1 MNAQVAIA
9 FCVLAGNALAVAG
22 AAEVSANNAIAAGDE
37 AKPSTGTSGDTDKD
51 TRVLPRVDVIG
62 TGTRAT
68 TESSGSAA
76 VIDGRTLEE
85 SRVFNVN
92 EALRKVPGV
101 HVREEEGVGLRPN
114 IGIRGLNPT
123 RSTKTLLLEDGLPLS
138 FAPYG
143 DNASYYHPPID
154 RYESIEVSKGS
165 QVIRFGPQTAG
176 GVINYI
182 TPEPQKEFGGLVGL
196 AAGTRGYLNGHVM
209 ATGNGAIVDLYRK
222 ESDGARDNMH
232 SRLDDLNFKWAGQ
245 LNDDHKLVLRATYF
259 KEYSQLTYSGLTQAE
274 YVKLGPRYNPFK
286 NDFFDANRTGLSA
299 THEVRLNAD
308 TKVLT
313 SVYSAYF
320 DRDWWRQASTT
331 AGSLSCADGAGPG
344 SRNAGFVL
352 RDSDLNGCRYEGRI
366 RKYTTKG
373 IDSRISHRHMVLGR
387 DNQLEFGV
395 KYQREDQ
402 RRRQEDYENSGGVG
416 GYQRFLNGAA
426 PSLSENRERKT
437 DAYSMFV
444 SNKTQLTNQL
454 TITPIIRVEHIRHE
468 HTQRNNTDAVI
479 AQGRATFTE
488 WVPGVSASYQIDDNH
503 FLYGGIHRGFS
514 PPRAEDA
521 ISGSTTQ
528 DVDAEKSVNA
538 ELGLRSIPAPDVSL
552 DVAFFRNDFSNLV
565 QVGSIAGGSTAYTQG
580 KALFQGIEF
589 AGQFDR
595 LTRTVDGNLFLRA
608 AITYLPTAEQRS
620 TFFSTIEGTNY
631 SGGVGKRLPY
641 APENLMTLT
650 LGYRAPERWNGR
662 VEYVYVGKQY
672 SDFENTIAGSIAGQA
687 GLIDAYGIWNIVA
700 NYTVGSATLFITAK
714 NLTDQTYIVDRTR
727 GIQVGMPRT
736 VQAGIKYAF

>member
-1 MNAQVAIA
+1 
-9 FCVLAGNALAVAG
+9 
-22 AAEVSANNAIAAGDE
+22 
-37 AKPSTGTSGDTDKD
+37 
-51 TRVLPRVDVIG
+51 
-62 TGTRAT
+62 
-68 TESSGSAA
+68 
-76 VIDGRTLEE
+76 
-85 SRVFNVN
+85 
-92 EALRKVPGV
+92 
-101 HVREEEGVGLRPN
+101 
-114 IGIRGLNPT
+114 
-123 RSTKTLLLEDGLPLS
+123 
-138 FAPYG
+138 
-143 DNASYYHPPID
+143 
-154 RYESIEVSKGS
+154 
-165 QVIRFGPQTAG
+165 
-176 GVINYI
+176 
-182 TPEPQKEFGGLVGL
+182 
-196 AAGTRGYLNGHVM
+196 
-209 ATGNGAIVDLYRK
+209 
-222 ESDGARDNMH
+222 
-232 SRLDDLNFKWAGQ
+232 
-245 LNDDHKLVLRATYF
+245 
-259 KEYSQLTYSGLTQAE
+259 
-274 YVKLGPRYNPFK
+274 
-286 NDFFDANRTGLSA
+286 
-299 THEVRLNAD
+299 
-308 TKVLT
+308 
-313 SVYSAYF
+313 
-320 DRDWWRQASTT
+320 
-331 AGSLSCADGAGPG
+331 
-344 SRNAGFVL
+344 
-352 RDSDLNGCRYEGRI
+352 
-366 RKYTTKG
+366 
-373 IDSRISHRHMVLGR
+373 
-387 DNQLEFGV
+387 V